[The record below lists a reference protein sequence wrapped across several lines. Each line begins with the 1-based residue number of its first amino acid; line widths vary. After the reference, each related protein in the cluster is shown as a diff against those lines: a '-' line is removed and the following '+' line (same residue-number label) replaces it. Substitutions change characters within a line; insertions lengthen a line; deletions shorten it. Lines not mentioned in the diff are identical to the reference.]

1 MKKVI
6 FENCS
11 RAFLATFCF
20 LVLGVIGAN
29 AQTKLT
35 EVPLVPGVS
44 NPPATSSPLY
54 SVPTG
59 SFQNGTV
66 AITTVDGKL
75 LQLKAILE
83 LALTQGDATTF
94 EATMVPYRF
103 YERININL
111 HAGATTANAIAAGMW
126 IFLES
131 AQYAAIPQSTQQQ
144 LKTEAINL
152 LH

>member
-59 SFQNGTV
+59 TFQSGT
-66 AITTVDGKL
+66 AALNTVENKL
-75 LQLKAILE
+75 LHLKDDLIA
-83 LALTQGDATTF
+83 TQNEPTTF
-94 EATMVPYRF
+94 ESIMVSYKF

-111 HAGATTANAIAAGMW
+111 QAGATTPNAIAAGMW

-131 AQYAAIPQSTQQQ
+131 AQYATIPQSTQQQ